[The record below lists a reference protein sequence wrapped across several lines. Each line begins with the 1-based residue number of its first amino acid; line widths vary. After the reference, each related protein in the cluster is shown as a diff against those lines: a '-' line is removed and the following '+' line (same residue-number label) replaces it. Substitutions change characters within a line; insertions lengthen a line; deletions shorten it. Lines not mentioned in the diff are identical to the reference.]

1 MNLELFEDLIS
12 EKIREKFL
20 NEDPAHDF
28 LHFSRVVKIAKELTR
43 KENAKIEIVMPAA
56 WLHDFVLVPKND
68 PKREQASSLSAE
80 AAIQFLKEINYPDQH
95 FTEIKHA
102 IRAHSYS
109 AGIRPETVEAQIIQD
124 ADRLDALGAI
134 GIARCFVTAGLLKN
148 KLYSSIDPFC
158 EKRPPNDRENTI
170 DHFYK
175 KLLNLEAKLNT
186 PSAKEEGVRRT
197 QVLRQ
202 YLKDLSLE
210 ISN

>member
-1 MNLELFEDLIS
+1 MNLDLFENLIS
-12 EKIREKFL
+12 EKIKEKFL
-20 NEDPAHDF
+20 NEEPSHDF

-43 KENAKIEIVMPAA
+43 KENAKIEVVMPAA
-56 WLHDFVLVPKND
+56 WLHDFVLVPKDD
-68 PKREQASSLSAE
+68 PKREQASNLSAE

-102 IRAHSYS
+102 IRTHSYS
-109 AGIRPETVEAQIIQD
+109 AGIRPETVEAQIVQD

-148 KLYSSIDPFC
+148 KLYSITDPFC
-158 EKRPPNDRENTI
+158 EKRTPNDRENTI